1 LPNDR
6 STDYSKHAQNLVI
19 IFGHIPAS
27 SPSIE
32 QIEIDLLSRAN
43 EIITNLFAVADS
55 QSWRLGILFLSLIV
69 AEAIRQ
75 TDDKLLKRTN
85 SGSSIIATESF

>member
-1 LPNDR
+1 MTAAL
-6 STDYSKHAQNLVI
+6 DYSKHAQNLAI
-19 IFGHIPAS
+19 IFGHISAS

-55 QSWRLGILFLSLIV
+55 QSWRLGILFFSLIV

-85 SGSSIIATESF
+85 SGSSIIATGSF